1 MMIDKHNYVDN
12 DDNEEDDQTGNV
24 ARTMLAHG
32 TNPSSGIQDNGKL
45 PTRALVNLK
54 DKKLPMATSIFY
66 ANHVLPSR
74 PPDTSI
80 EL

>member
-54 DKKLPMATSIFY
+54 DKKLPMATSIF
-66 ANHVLPSR
+66 LCQSR
-74 PPDTSI
+74 LAESTARH
-80 EL
+80 LY